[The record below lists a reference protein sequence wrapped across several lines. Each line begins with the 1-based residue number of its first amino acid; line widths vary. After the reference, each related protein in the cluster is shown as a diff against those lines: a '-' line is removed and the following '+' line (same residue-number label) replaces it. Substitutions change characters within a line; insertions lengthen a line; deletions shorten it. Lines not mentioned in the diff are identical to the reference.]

1 MTIRHLHILLGFALI
16 VGIALSGSAFG
27 QFDRLPTTKPGP
39 HAATVVGAPSARAR
53 DLYEVRFVAI
63 NGREINPRE
72 ALWLEPGTYELTV
85 SILVDFGSSAPTGLR
100 RRQAPG
106 YNTIELELEAGKQYY
121 ILARYHRSGEDYG
134 QYSVILHRVDE

>member
-1 MTIRHLHILLGFALI
+1 MIMRQLPILLGFTLI
-16 VGIALSGSAFG
+16 VVVALSDIAFG
-27 QFDRLPTTKPGP
+27 QLERLPTTNPGP
-39 HAATVVGAPSARAR
+39 HAAMVVGSPSARAR

-85 SILVDFGSSAPTGLR
+85 AILADFGSSAPTGLR